1 MKTVGQTVMENV
13 KTAVNLFVRLILC
26 SYSRNIILN
35 GYLLHRT
42 TRFLLVV
49 LTSLAKPSYYKNTSF
64 LQTTLRLHFDK
75 WLCVVLEQITQL
87 VANSPRVDD
96 IKEGTQPSVAVS
108 LDSEPSYR
116 NAVIIALVEDDGLFS
131 METFQWALEYCEE
144 HNILSSRRRR
154 DFGTIVT
161 QLKEYNHHFESL
173 SKVLEDCPDEFLDSV
188 MDTIMQ
194 DPVILPSGNRV
205 DRSTVVRQLTVKA
218 IDPFTRAPL
227 SMDKVVPDTE
237 LKQRIKDYL
246 KQRMEELKSG
256 AIHLDCLVCS

>member
-1 MKTVGQTVMENV
+1 MENV

-49 LTSLAKPSYYKNTSF
+49 LTSLAKPSYYRNTSF

-108 LDSEPSYR
+108 LDSDPSYR

-161 QLKEYNHHFESL
+161 QLKE
-173 SKVLEDCPDEFLDSV
+173 
-188 MDTIMQ
+188 
-194 DPVILPSGNRV
+194 
-205 DRSTVVRQLTVKA
+205 
-218 IDPFTRAPL
+218 
-227 SMDKVVPDTE
+227 
-237 LKQRIKDYL
+237 
-246 KQRMEELKSG
+246 
-256 AIHLDCLVCS
+256 